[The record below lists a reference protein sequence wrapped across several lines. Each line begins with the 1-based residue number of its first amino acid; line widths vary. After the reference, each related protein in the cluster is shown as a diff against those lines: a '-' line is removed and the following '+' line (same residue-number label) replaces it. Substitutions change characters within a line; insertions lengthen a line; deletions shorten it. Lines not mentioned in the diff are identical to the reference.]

1 MTTLAEF
8 YSRAF
13 SPELFFGLRMV
24 INIGSLLVMLWLFA
38 LAYLV
43 WRADSKSLQN
53 RFIATLLA
61 VEGFKC
67 IWIAMDVF
75 PFIHEWNSFW
85 VVAWKIKFDFFFS
98 MQIAAIF
105 LYFCFPIYYKIRGL
119 GFMYRPALHK
129 HAYYLPLAIGIGL
142 WLMIQGLPP
151 FAVDNLSWIECT
163 AAGAE
168 PIVHEFLGTSS
179 ATAVTS
185 GIDTAF
191 LASNGLCPAALDNT
205 IGEEPFGIWAIVFA
219 QTPVSILALLF
230 IRSSLKKNSESND
243 VTQKNQISRSFYI
256 GFLGKVIGSILF
268 FVTLLIILPMLNGGV
283 VPNFQDV
290 ISWRYAD
297 PTFIS
302 RFKYFLFNLTFAF
315 GPAGLA
321 FEAMMFVHASLK
333 DSVFGIDQNLRNTFR
348 NAVFTGF
355 GAFIFI
361 LASEVMENVLGVGL
375 AGGVIV
381 GVGLLAVRK
390 PVLGIIDGF
399 SGRLIPSQ
407 YTDEEREYLEN
418 YSKSIRDGEMSDN
431 ERSLLVTL
439 AAAYGINEDRV
450 KELEASFSNENY
462 ESIVTEVQPLEVIQ
476 QWTDDTGFTW
486 RKMSDESM
494 QWWNGTEWIEHG
506 S

>member
-1 MTTLAEF
+1 M
-8 YSRAF
+8 
-13 SPELFFGLRMV
+13 
-24 INIGSLLVMLWLFA
+24 
-38 LAYLV
+38 
-43 WRADSKSLQN
+43 
-53 RFIATLLA
+53 
-61 VEGFKC
+61 
-67 IWIAMDVF
+67 
-75 PFIHEWNSFW
+75 
-85 VVAWKIKFDFFFS
+85 
-98 MQIAAIF
+98 
-105 LYFCFPIYYKIRGL
+105 
-119 GFMYRPALHK
+119 
-129 HAYYLPLAIGIGL
+129 
-142 WLMIQGLPP
+142 
-151 FAVDNLSWIECT
+151 
-163 AAGAE
+163 
-168 PIVHEFLGTSS
+168 
-179 ATAVTS
+179 
-185 GIDTAF
+185 
-191 LASNGLCPAALDNT
+191 
-205 IGEEPFGIWAIVFA
+205 
-219 QTPVSILALLF
+219 
-230 IRSSLKKNSESND
+230 
-243 VTQKNQISRSFYI
+243 
-256 GFLGKVIGSILF
+256 
-268 FVTLLIILPMLNGGV
+268 
-283 VPNFQDV
+283 
-290 ISWRYAD
+290 
-297 PTFIS
+297 
-302 RFKYFLFNLTFAF
+302 TFAF

-355 GAFIFI
+355 GAFLFI

-439 AAAYGINEDRV
+439 AAAYGIDDDRV
-450 KELEASFSNENY
+450 KEIEASFSNEYY

-494 QWWNGTEWIEHG
+494 QWWNGTEWIEHN